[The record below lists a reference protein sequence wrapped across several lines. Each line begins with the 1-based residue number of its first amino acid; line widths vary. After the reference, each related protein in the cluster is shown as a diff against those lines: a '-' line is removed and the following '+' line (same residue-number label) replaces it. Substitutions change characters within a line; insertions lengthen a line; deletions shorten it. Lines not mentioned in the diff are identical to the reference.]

1 MMYAALCTFSSKKG
15 DWNDQR
21 DACSAAAWP
30 GPVPF
35 AGQFLCW
42 VDFYSG
48 IVFCDVSDEDSPVLH
63 YTPVPGNQ
71 QFSSKRLI
79 ERWRPESF
87 RNVSVSQGVI
97 HVSFTSTT
105 TTGRTS
111 KQVTGRSLFGI

>member
-1 MMYAALCTFSSKKG
+1 MLAPQPHGQGRFPYLWDCDMV
-15 DWNDQR
+15 
-21 DACSAAAWP
+21 
-30 GPVPF
+30 VPF

-79 ERWRPESF
+79 ERWCPESF